1 MKLASLPT
9 AIEQVAIA
17 NLTRSSNGVS
27 LKMISNTV
35 AFQPRDLLLI
45 QPLTVKNFIYNISAT
60 SATSAHNKHQTS
72 NNAYLINVSTHYKYI
87 SKYANNKET
96 LLHSCNIFL

>member
-1 MKLASLPT
+1 MNLASLPT

-60 SATSAHNKHQTS
+60 SACNKHQTS
-72 NNAYLINVSTHYKYI
+72 NIKQRILN
-87 SKYANNKET
+87 
-96 LLHSCNIFL
+96 

>member
-17 NLTRSSNGVS
+17 NLTCSSNGVS

-60 SATSAHNKHQTS
+60 SAHNKHQT
-72 NNAYLINVSTHYKYI
+72 TH
-87 SKYANNKET
+87 T
-96 LLHSCNIFL
+96 

>member
-1 MKLASLPT
+1 MNLASLPT

-17 NLTRSSNGVS
+17 NLTRSSNGAS

-60 SATSAHNKHQTS
+60 SACNKHQTS

-87 SKYANNKET
+87 SKDANNKET
-96 LLHSCNIFL
+96 HLHSCNIFL

>member
-1 MKLASLPT
+1 MNLASLPT

-60 SATSAHNKHQTS
+60 SACIKHQTS
-72 NNAYLINVSTHYKYI
+72 NIKQRILN
-87 SKYANNKET
+87 
-96 LLHSCNIFL
+96 

>member
-17 NLTRSSNGVS
+17 NLTRSSNGAS
-27 LKMISNTV
+27 LKMICNTV
-35 AFQPRDLLLI
+35 AFQPHDLLLI

-60 SATSAHNKHQTS
+60 SAHNKHQTS
-72 NNAYLINVSTHYKYI
+72 NIKQRILN
-87 SKYANNKET
+87 
-96 LLHSCNIFL
+96 